1 MKQIVIPRKISRLID
16 EVLKGSLDRG
26 EILPHMLLV
35 GPPGVGKT
43 TLASYMAE
51 NMGTSLV
58 RIIGGAVSKPKDI
71 VSILL
76 KLSPGSIL
84 FIDEIHRLPS
94 AVEEILYPAIDRFE
108 IDVLIGKGKVK
119 HISLS
124 PFTLIGA
131 TTMEDKISPPLRS
144 RFSIVIHV
152 GDYEKDDFY
161 KMIDLY
167 ADSFLFTPDAKDYVI
182 KISRH
187 TPRRLIL
194 ILERLK
200 DFATTRNIDLI
211 DKEHVEMLLEIIDYD
226 TEFGLDRR
234 ERRYLSVL
242 AHMFNGGPAGVK
254 AIAAA
259 MGESVSTIQEIIE
272 PSLLAD
278 GFILLTSRGRKLTAK
293 GWRFVS

>member
-1 MKQIVIPRKISRLID
+1 MKQIVIPRKIGRLID

-26 EILPHMLLV
+26 EMLPHMLLV

-43 TLASYMAE
+43 TLANYMAE
-51 NMGTSLV
+51 SMGSSLV
-58 RIIGGAVSKPKDI
+58 RIVGGAVSKPKDI

-84 FIDEIHRLPS
+84 FIDEIHRLPAS
-94 AVEEILYPAIDRFE
+94 VEEVLYPAIDRFE
-108 IDVLIGKGKVK
+108 IDALIGRGKVK

-124 PFTLIGA
+124 PFTLVGA

-161 KMIDLY
+161 KMIDIY
-167 ADSFLFTPDAKDYVI
+167 AEGFLFTPEAKDYIINV
-182 KISRH
+182 SRK

-200 DFATTRNIDLI
+200 DFATAKNIQVI
-211 DKEHVEMLLEIIDYD
+211 DKEHVRMPLEIIDYD

-242 AHMFNGGPAGVK
+242 AHMFEGGPAGVK

-259 MGESVSTIQEIIE
+259 MGERVSTIKEIIE

>member
-1 MKQIVIPRKISRLID
+1 MKQIVIPRKIGRLID

-26 EILPHMLLV
+26 EMLPHMLLV

-43 TLASYMAE
+43 TLANYMAE
-51 NMGTSLV
+51 SMGSSLV
-58 RIIGGAVSKPKDI
+58 RIVGGAVSKPKDI

-84 FIDEIHRLPS
+84 FIDEIHRLPAS
-94 AVEEILYPAIDRFE
+94 VEEVLYPAIDRFE
-108 IDVLIGKGKVK
+108 IDALIGRGKVK

-124 PFTLIGA
+124 PFALVGA

-161 KMIDLY
+161 KMIDIY
-167 ADSFLFTPDAKDYVI
+167 AEGFYFTPDAKDYI
-182 KISRH
+182 ISVSRK

-200 DFATTRNIDLI
+200 DFATAKNIQVI
-211 DKEHVEMLLEIIDYD
+211 DKEHVRMLLEIIDYD

-242 AHMFNGGPAGVK
+242 AHMFEGGPAGVK